1 VAHLLRVGVA
11 HPSTKMKQTTT
22 ATNVIVVD
30 KKVHG
35 RFKRWCV
42 KNGYKMGA
50 AATKL
55 LKEASR

>member
-1 VAHLLRVGVA
+1 
-11 HPSTKMKQTTT
+11 MKQATT

-30 KKVHG
+30 KNVHNK
-35 RFKRWCV
+35 FKRWCV

-55 LKEASR
+55 LKEATR